1 MKHDDPKPEDPH
13 EAGGPPS
20 DQGNAH
26 GPSGPDDPT
35 RRRVLGGLA
44 AVGVGLAIGG
54 CETTG
59 PGATGTMGSTGAT
72 GGPGAP
78 RSAADARVDAALRD
92 QVRHIVV
99 IYAENRSFVNLYG
112 DFPGVQ
118 TPLAGVGAA
127 RYTQLDRDGKTAL
140 AQLPK
145 IWGGLVPQA
154 QEVGGRRYMIDEQ
167 AITGL
172 SNGPF
177 RIADAQGRPLPNG
190 VITRDLVHRFYQ
202 NQMQING
209 GRNDQFAAWGDSGGL
224 VMGYYENSADSLRL
238 WKLAQQY
245 TLCDN
250 FFMAAFGGSW
260 LNHIFLISA
269 QAPFYPNIQ
278 ASPAKHLVSVLDGD
292 DPLGTR
298 LKTAAASPAS
308 ALGGPP
314 KFVNDG
320 LFTPDGYAVNT
331 MAPPY
336 QPSSVRPAEDGNAA
350 WADAADPRVLPPQIY
365 ATIGDRLSAK
375 GVDWAWYSGAWQ
387 YALDHRDTGAVP
399 DFQYHHQ
406 PFNYFASFAPG
417 TAERARHLRDA
428 GVGDDPATNRLLA
441 DIDAGRLPTVTFY
454 KPQGNLNMHA
464 GYADVESGDR
474 HVAAVIEHLQ
484 RSPQWANTVIVMT
497 HDENGGWWDPV
508 APPTGDRWGPG
519 SRIPALVIAPFAK
532 QGYVDHTFYDTA
544 SILRF
549 ISRVHGLAPLDGVAS
564 RDRAFAERGQT
575 PPGDLTAALDLA

>member
-1 MKHDDPKPEDPH
+1 VGFALAGCQTPE
-13 EAGGPPS
+13 
-20 DQGNAH
+20 QNA
-26 GPSGPDDPT
+26 
-35 RRRVLGGLA
+35 LA
-44 AVGVGLAIGG
+44 
-54 CETTG
+54 
-59 PGATGTMGSTGAT
+59 
-72 GGPGAP
+72 AP
-78 RSAADARVDAALRD
+78 RSAADGRVDAALRD
-92 QVRHIVV
+92 QVRQIVV

-112 DFPGVQ
+112 NYPGVQ
-118 TPLAGVGAA
+118 MPLSSVNAE
-127 RYTQLDRDGKTAL
+127 RYVQLDRDGKTPL

-154 QEVGGRRYMIDEQ
+154 QELNGKRYMIDEH

-172 SNGPF
+172 SNQPF
-177 RIADAQGRPLPNG
+177 RISDTHGEPLPNG
-190 VITRDLVHRFYQ
+190 IITRDLVHRFYQ
-202 NQMQING
+202 NQMQINA

-224 VMGYYENSADSLRL
+224 VMGYYENSAQSLRL
-238 WKLAQQY
+238 WNLAQQY

-260 LNHIFLISA
+260 LNHIFLIAA
-269 QAPFYPNIQ
+269 QAPQYPDIQ
-278 ASPAKHLVSVLDGD
+278 TSAAKHLASVVEGD
-292 DPLGTR
+292 DPTGTR
-298 LKTAAASPAS
+298 LKVAPHSPKS
-308 ALGGPP
+308 ALEGPP

-336 QPSSVRPAEDGNAA
+336 QPSNVRPAEDGNPAL
-350 WADAADPRVLPPQIY
+350 ADPSNPRVLRPQTY

-387 YALDHRDTGAVP
+387 YALDHRETGAVP

-406 PFNYFASFAPG
+406 PFNYFANFAPG

-428 GVGDDPATNRLLA
+428 GMGDDPSTNRLIA
-441 DIDAGRLPTVTFY
+441 DIDAGRLPAVTFY

-474 HVAAVIEHLQ
+474 HITAVIEHIQ
-484 RSPQWANTVIVMT
+484 RGSQWANTMIIVT

-508 APPTGDRWGPG
+508 APPEGDRWGPG

-532 QGYVDHTFYDTA
+532 KGYVDHTFYDTA

-549 ISRVHGLAPLDGVAS
+549 ISRVHGLAPLDGVAA
-564 RDRAFAERGQT
+564 RDQAFASRGQT